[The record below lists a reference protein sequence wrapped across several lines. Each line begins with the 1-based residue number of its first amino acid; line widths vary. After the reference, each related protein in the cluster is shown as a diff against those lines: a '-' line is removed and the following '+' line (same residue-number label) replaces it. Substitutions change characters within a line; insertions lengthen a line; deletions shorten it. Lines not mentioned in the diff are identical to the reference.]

1 MTLIEE
7 AKLPEGVTKEMLRH
21 NWDTAQTEYARL
33 RKKMIA
39 LDAIDRG
46 LLWEMLC
53 SKFPEFKIS
62 PDTNHVNYIKENI
75 MANVYSV
82 GKSATL
88 IPASPDDEPVIRTLN
103 RVLDNIWDI
112 LSVPFYQQKAGERA
126 ALLNYGVTQV
136 GWNSDIVGG
145 TEGYFYEGDVV
156 LKHIDPLKF
165 YRDPFADR
173 LEDSGYCIFFDRIHK
188 TLLRSN
194 KNYKKVLDSVDK
206 YNELSVGEE
215 TPQYKDSSKSRS
227 TSDKN
232 YEQLVI
238 HWVRVPDDSK
248 EGFHISEIHT
258 LDNRYI
264 LYVVDDLKPKMFPFA
279 ELYCNIPSSDPIG
292 VSEPAKILNSSIT
305 VNLLDGLMASHAYK
319 AQRPPRLIS
328 SQAGLNLRT
337 FAKYGNDPDKAFIIH
352 GKASDA
358 VQYIQFPPLP
368 NEIGNVVTRIDQ
380 NIKVMSGV
388 DEKYT
393 GKDTGSITTTG
404 GIESLM
410 AQATAR
416 DVIKI
421 NNYEHYS
428 KSLTRLVIN
437 YLIEYAD
444 KRTYAVKNSVNGT
457 FTAIEVDFP
466 NIDSSINMAYS
477 LHIGDQLPKS
487 KARQSQAADAIM
499 EKSMQYAQTGQPELM
514 TVEEWISFKDFPQ
527 KDLMLARMAIQRNN
541 NKTEEITT
549 ALFMFAD
556 LIQQGIPADQ
566 ALNQTVMALEQQSN
580 PSLGNVG
587 NNPSGL
593 AAGGMA
599 NSPQKFQKG

>member
-88 IPASPDDEPVIRTLN
+88 IPASPDDEPVIQTLN

>member
-1 MTLIEE
+1 MALIEE

-88 IPASPDDEPVIRTLN
+88 IPASPDDEPVIQTLN

-194 KNYKKVLDSVDK
+194 KNYKKVLDAVDK

-215 TPQYKDSSKSRS
+215 VPQYKDSSKSRS

-556 LIQQGIPADQ
+556 LIQQGMPADQ

-580 PSLGNVG
+580 PNLGNVG